1 MPATADDPPLF
12 SLFDGI
18 TATRNRDRGVWL
30 RPDWFVVKNARLAT
44 NRDSVSLVSAG
55 GFDGA
60 APGSWAMLENSIVVG
75 LSQNNVDRFGPC
87 PYPDQA
93 LGLPNTGRITGCIDI
108 TPITFN
114 NGKPVLPNP
123 GYDVVARGDP
133 TPNWNFAGFMI
144 YDGPAL
150 IFNDTFVNFNVD
162 PRKYMTGEDR
172 AALEYFTNNN
182 EFTNHIRAYEGD
194 AALGSVPVQP
204 EQLSERAGERG
215 TDLRPRRP
223 APSDLHRQ
231 GQPGA
236 VQRWRQEHSD
246 RRPGRHLDRLRGRQR
261 QHHEGRE
268 RDSAQQSAVQ
278 RDRGAG

>member
-114 NGKPVLPNP
+114 NGKPALPNP
-123 GYDVVARGDP
+123 GYDVVARGYP

-144 YDGPAL
+144 DDGPAL

-194 AALGSVPVQP
+194 AALGWFQSNQSSYPNAQA
-204 EQLSERAGERG
+204 SEGL
-215 TDLRPRRP
+215 TFDHVDLRHQIYTDKVNLGPFNDGDKNTLIV
-223 APSDLHRQ
+223 DLD
-231 GQPGA
+231 G
-236 VQRWRQEHSD
+236 S
-246 RRPGRHLDRLRGRQR
+246 LDRLRGRQG
-261 QHHEGRE
+261 QHHEGR
-268 RDSAQQSAVQ
+268 
-278 RDRGAG
+278 